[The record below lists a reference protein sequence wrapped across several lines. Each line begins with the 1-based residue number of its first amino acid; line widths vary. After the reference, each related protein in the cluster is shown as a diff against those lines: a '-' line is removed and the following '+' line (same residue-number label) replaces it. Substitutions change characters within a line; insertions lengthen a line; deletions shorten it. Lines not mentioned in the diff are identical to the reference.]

1 MATLL
6 DTLVVALTLDPA
18 GIVKGQKEAGVAF
31 DKTKEGLVK
40 GGKQIEETTKKA
52 SLSVGQLRSVVI
64 ELFAAFTAG
73 KGLKDF
79 IADVTVFDAS
89 TARLA
94 KTLDM
99 SVESLSAFQGAGKL
113 VGATTEDMNSGIQ
126 NLVSNYMSW
135 AIAGKS
141 QILPYMNILGVKMRD
156 VSKDANAMQ
165 KEVLDLSAALSS
177 KDPAYAAEMAHEMGF
192 SAGFTNFLLLGPD
205 RIKELMKLQKEYG
218 LITKEDAE
226 QAKNLQFN
234 WMALMQVSTSLG
246 RSLMTALTP
255 AMDGILKAFT
265 SLGEWAIK
273 HGDFVKAMMFGLAAA
288 ATALGLA
295 LAAPHALLIATV
307 AAITALIAAGALLY
321 DDWATWNKGGVSEFG
336 HFYESVSAGWKAI
349 GELIAKVGR
358 SFKTDFLDVITGAG
372 SAILDGLKKAFT
384 AFFSWIR
391 DEFNKVWIAAFGHPL
406 FADTGTGSVAGAG
419 AGAGATGGGS
429 SAAPGGAGGSAAPNP
444 YGDLDVGQRP
454 KDNRNFWQRHAPLRI
469 PTQSGRGFRFEAGHR
484 SDLIAATIP
493 I

>member
-1 MATLL
+1 MTTLL

-18 GIVKGQKEAGVAF
+18 GIVKGQKEAVVAF
-31 DKTKEGLVK
+31 DKTKEGMVK
-40 GGKQIEETTKKA
+40 GGKQIEETTKNA
-52 SLSVGQLRSVVI
+52 TLSVGKLRSMVI

-79 IADVTVFDAS
+79 IADVTTFDAS

-99 SVESLSAFQGAGKL
+99 SVESLSAFQSAGKL

-156 VSKDANAMQ
+156 VSKDANAAQ
-165 KEVLDLSAALSS
+165 KEVLELSAALSAR
-177 KDPAYAAEMAHEMGF
+177 DPAYAAEMAHEMGF
-192 SAGFTNFLLLGPD
+192 SAGFTNFLLLGPE
-205 RIKELMKLQKEYG
+205 RIRELMKLQKEYG
-218 LITKEDAE
+218 VITKEDAE

-265 SLGEWAIK
+265 SLGEWAHQ
-273 HGDFVKAMMFGLAAA
+273 HGEFVKALMFGLAAA
-288 ATALGLA
+288 ATALGVA

-307 AAITALIAAGALLY
+307 AAITALITAGALLY

-336 HFYESVSAGWKAI
+336 HFYESVAAGWKAI
-349 GELIAKVGR
+349 GELISRAGK
-358 SFKTDFLDVITGAG
+358 SFKNDFLDVITGAG
-372 SAILDGLKKAFT
+372 GAIFDGLKKAFET
-384 AFFSWIR
+384 FFGWLK
-391 DEFNKVWIAAFGHPL
+391 DKFNNIAAALGMPL
-406 FADTGTGSVAGAG
+406 PFLDTVAGGAGAG
-419 AGAGATGGGS
+419 AGAGSGEGS
-429 SAAPGGAGGSAAPNP
+429 RSGAAPSP

-454 KDNRNFWQRHAPLRI
+454 KDNRNFWQRHAPTWLGGKDA
-469 PTQSGRGFRFEAGHR
+469 PGT
-484 SDLIAATIP
+484 TP
-493 I
+493 